1 MHLPPLLRCV
11 IYVSFARLCWGEERR
26 SKSGGRQRLKVH
38 SPDEILELSADGAV
52 VDARFPD
59 IDRPVMRR
67 EHREAHQAVQ
77 ADASLATVDNEKAS
91 EEMED
96 LVEAQK
102 VAHSRAKQ
110 SVGFAEDMLEELL
123 HTVEHTARQG
133 APNIVKN
140 SDFEE
145 SSSWNKDC
153 PNANYRGH
161 ADVTGSSCSTRGFW
175 SGAAH
180 GGTNTSGNVWS
191 IKSLTDCFKNTRG
204 AVYQDI
210 TTTAGT
216 TYELDFYSIDAFL
229 DKKSSN
235 ESSRLHVEVQSPA
248 GTSVLDEA
256 TILSGSAYQ
265 PAEGTWSLAGPFK
278 FKAASENTRIY
289 FYAGGTACPMIDNVG
304 VRATEAASETTQA
317 VQTTQAQAET
327 TSEAATTMATTTTA
341 KPTTQATTATTAAP
355 TTTTTTASSTT
366 AAAPAPAQP
375 TPSPAP
381 APTPSPASPASTPA
395 PPTWSEDDDALL
407 AGATAAASA
416 RAQGLQV
423 AEQALAAG
431 HAAHASAKAE
441 GESVEKQTMVA
452 AKAAAQAVVAVG
464 GTPSTQCAEAGRAAF
479 YVTKTAGMAQGQ
491 TAAAAGDAAVE
502 AVKGQGLGS
511 SQLVECVAVA
521 VKTACKE
528 AGLSADLQSECA
540 GAAAISAAQKAG
552 MSEEDQADAAG
563 RAVEAVL
570 SMTNA
575 TTMDAWQRAAAPAPA
590 TTTNPISPQIQEL
603 LKEVQEAKKA
613 AQEAALAASKA
624 QLEAL
629 KAQATAKTTTEKVTT
644 TVPAGAD
651 FETEVYV
658 TEKPQTTVEPAHPFG
673 TTTQMRTRPAC
684 PDSTRAPR
692 GTWVVYNL
700 SATPILHSCLVKPL
714 KGRVPDACCQAPGAI
729 NAVGATFEELYYTN
743 DYGSCVTLTYAGPLA
758 GEKVKLQCN
767 SDNTITYG
775 EERCGEDCSCSFQ
788 DVYAPGCYRSN
799 DALPGTA
806 WFFLTAGCDCVEQK
820 AVQPHQ
826 FNLPPLDQNVG
837 AADILN
843 VGPEEAAR
851 ALNRQRQQLRAYADE
866 MMKEERVM
874 TDVVNRL
881 SSGKPIA
888 DAIFGMDTGEI
899 PEKVTKRMLAA
910 ATQDAASA
918 KYAINATVSIM
929 GHALSTLKSGK
940 PLADAVFGG
949 DTSHLVQPHLP
960 PRMEGSRPGSLALP
974 KSRFRGRF
982 PDLKGK
988 DEPVET
994 VRFSGDFQ
1002 SLIGDNVEQFLAEC
1016 SAKLKPVSCADAK
1029 PGSVVVTLVAE
1040 SWEELEEANKVIA
1053 SDFELPSFGKF
1064 EKEPK
1069 WKDEK
1074 AKDTMKDA
1082 AEMTPEEKK
1091 KNLLNPDI
1099 TAEDQKIVQSIFD
1112 AVHDDEAKKAEQGEE
1127 SAKAAL
1133 RAPPTAEEQSTS
1145 NAIVGIC
1152 LTVLGFGCIGL
1163 CIYSWV
1169 KAAKKVK
1176 AKLTTAAQKRL
1187 MKRAQKGDTLLVVTG
1202 VEGLQVGEEVMIG
1215 KEKVA
1220 VQGLS
1225 LSVVLSAALAADCPT
1240 GAKVLRGEQ
1249 EVGSLSEGA
1258 VAGAKELRLSGTPA
1272 LKKGDKLKL
1281 GEAEIQVKS
1290 TKKQLL
1296 VSPALSSAH
1305 IVGTKLRKPGEPD
1318 VAADE
1323 AEGEDN
1329 EAGEATEAEVTEAE
1343 ASEAEA

>member
-11 IYVSFARLCWGEERR
+11 IYVSCARLCWGEERR

-375 TPSPAP
+375 AP

-575 TTMDAWQRAAAPAPA
+575 TTMDAWQQAAAPAPA

-910 ATQDAASA
+910 ATQILGSPGVGAW
-918 KYAINATVSIM
+918 
-929 GHALSTLKSGK
+929 GPGGLS
-940 PLADAVFGG
+940 
-949 DTSHLVQPHLP
+949 
-960 PRMEGSRPGSLALP
+960 
-974 KSRFRGRF
+974 
-982 PDLKGK
+982 
-988 DEPVET
+988 
-994 VRFSGDFQ
+994 
-1002 SLIGDNVEQFLAEC
+1002 
-1016 SAKLKPVSCADAK
+1016 
-1029 PGSVVVTLVAE
+1029 
-1040 SWEELEEANKVIA
+1040 
-1053 SDFELPSFGKF
+1053 
-1064 EKEPK
+1064 
-1069 WKDEK
+1069 

-1249 EVGSLSEGA
+1249 EVGSLSEAA

-1343 ASEAEA
+1343 ASEAEAAEAKAKATEAEEPKAAPPAPAPEAPPAAPEATPPDS